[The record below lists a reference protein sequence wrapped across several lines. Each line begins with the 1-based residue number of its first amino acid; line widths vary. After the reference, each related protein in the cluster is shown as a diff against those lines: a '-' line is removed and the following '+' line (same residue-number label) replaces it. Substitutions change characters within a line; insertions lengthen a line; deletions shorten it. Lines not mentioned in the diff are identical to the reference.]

1 MAMRIEILKTFLDG
15 RDRYEKGEIRMVS
28 DKDGEYFCST
38 FGAKD
43 VDGMVPTSELKP
55 GVTKLDIRSIMR
67 TRNTEVSGG

>member
-1 MAMRIEILKTFLDG
+1 MTMRIEILKAFLDG

-43 VDGMVPTSELKP
+43 VDGIVPTSELKP
-55 GVTKLDIRSIMR
+55 GVTKLDIRGIVR
-67 TRNTEVSGG
+67 ARKAEVSGG